1 MFRYRI
7 TALLLPVLLLAFLPA
22 LAAYPWHLPLGDGL
36 AFPFLTVLVMMVCA
50 LRYPGLLP
58 SPVVFLS
65 GLACD
70 LFTRSPI
77 GYWTLLMLVTL
88 ALCRLTVT
96 LSEQYGRLLALFCY
110 ALMPVSITVLAHALA
125 SLYQFSWQP
134 IRPLLEGMLMALI
147 LLMAPL
153 MLLLGLETVLITK
166 KDDLPSPR
174 RFRTGRY

>member
-7 TALLLPVLLLAFLPA
+7 TALILPVLLLALLPA
-22 LAAYPWHLPLGDGL
+22 LAAYPWHLPLGNGL

-58 SPVVFLS
+58 APVVFLS

-70 LFTRSPI
+70 LFTHSPT
-77 GYWTLLMLVTL
+77 GYWTLLMLLIL

-96 LSEQYGRLLALFCY
+96 LSEQYGRLLAFFCY
-110 ALMPVSITVLAHALA
+110 ALLPASILVLAHALA

-134 IRPLLEGMLMALI
+134 MRPLFEGLLMALI
-147 LLMAPL
+147 LLVVPL
-153 MLLLGLETVLITK
+153 MLLLGLEAVLITPK
-166 KDDLPSPR
+166 NDLRTR
-174 RFRTGRY
+174 RFGPAGY